1 MKTKKVTELEYGDK
15 IEMLSGFIRTV
26 KMVEFANDKDARI
39 YYVEGGYTFV
49 LSNEEIELH

>member
-49 LSNEEIELH
+49 LSDEEIELH

>member
-26 KMVEFANDKDARI
+26 KSIEVNEKNATI
-39 YYVEGGYTFV
+39 YYIEGGHTYV
-49 LSNEEIELH
+49 LSDEEIELH

>member
-26 KMVEFANDKDARI
+26 KSVEVNGKDARI
-39 YYVEGGYTFV
+39 YYVEGGNTYV
-49 LSNEEIELH
+49 LSDEEIELH